1 MASTVIPIWPGSASF
16 AQVSASYYG
25 TGTWPPPTPFGF
37 YDNDPQFQTDA
48 NKVSNFC
55 ALHLGYP
62 IENIELQEINFFAAF
77 EEAVTVYGNELY
89 AFQLRD
95 NYLSL
100 EGASDRIDVNNS
112 VFTPTMATIVRLSQ
126 QYGEEA
132 GAGGNVTWYKG
143 RLALVP
149 GQQRYDLTKWA
160 EDEGIVGGIE
170 IKNVWYQ
177 PPPAINQLY
186 SPYML
191 GQGGGAGL
199 GGVPAAGVYG
209 FGYGYANYLMMP
221 TSYTMQNIQAIEM
234 QNTVTLSNYSFNIV
248 NNIISVFPVPGTG
261 FAGDG
266 FGGEY
271 DLYYGQYLVF
281 DFIKVQ
287 DRIDAAF
294 ANGTNKITNT
304 SDAPYLNPTY
314 SKINSI
320 GRSWIFEYTL
330 AKAKE
335 ILGLVRNKY
344 STIPIPG
351 SEVTL
356 NGDGLVTQGVA
367 DQEALIT
374 RLREYFDQTS
384 RQALLERRQAESVA
398 RVEEIKQVPMT
409 IYIG

>member
-1 MASTVIPIWPGSASF
+1 VTGS
-16 AQVSASYYG
+16 
-25 TGTWPPPTPFGF
+25 WPPPTPFGF
-37 YDNDPQFQTDA
+37 YDTDTQFQTDA

-62 IENIELQEINFFAAF
+62 IENVELQQINFFAAF

-100 EGASDRIDVNNS
+100 EGASDRIDVNDS
-112 VFTPTMATIVRLSQ
+112 IFTPTMATIVRLSQ

-132 GAGGNVTWYKG
+132 GAGGNVTWFKG
-143 RLALVP
+143 RLTLTP
-149 GQQRYDLTKWA
+149 GVQSYDLAKWA
-160 EDEGIVGGIE
+160 EDEGITGGIE

-191 GQGGGAGL
+191 GSGGGAGL

-209 FGYGYANYLMMP
+209 FGYGYSNYLMMP

-234 QNTVTLSNYSFNIV
+234 MNTVTLSNYTFNIV

-261 FAGDG
+261 MGDG
-266 FGGEY
+266 DFDGSEG
-271 DLYYGQYLVF
+271 LFYGHYLVF
-281 DFIKVQ
+281 DFIKIQ
-287 DRIDAAF
+287 DRINAGF
-294 ANGTNKITNT
+294 ADGTNKISNT
-304 SDAPYLNPTY
+304 SNAPYMNPIY
-314 SKINSI
+314 AKINSI

-335 ILGLVRNKY
+335 MLGLVRNKY
-344 STIPIPG
+344 ATVPIPG
-351 SEVTL
+351 AEVTL
-356 NGDGLVTQGVA
+356 NGDSLVTQGVA

-398 RVEEIKQVPMT
+398 RQAELNQVPMT
-409 IYIG
+409 IFIG